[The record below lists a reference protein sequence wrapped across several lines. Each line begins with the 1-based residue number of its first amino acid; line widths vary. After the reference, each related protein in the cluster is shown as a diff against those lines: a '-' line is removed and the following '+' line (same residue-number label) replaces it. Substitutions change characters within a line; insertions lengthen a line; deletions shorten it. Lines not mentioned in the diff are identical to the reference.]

1 MNFFV
6 NTAYRPSRLLLGLE
20 TYEPKTLYIVVR
32 DAKNKNTQ
40 YTNRYNTVDGRE
52 EFEILMPVAPQKAEI
67 IVRSERELA
76 GEKSDNQY
84 KVYKARVQDLYTGFM
99 NFNPETGRQEADDF
113 IKFAEEF
120 ASRASY
126 ASAGGSVY
134 TSDNGKYKIKYLDV
148 IRDNRTGRELKTPAR
163 ISRTTGIIEVSKQHF
178 ASYTVPMRMAILLH
192 EFSHFY
198 VNANSASEVE
208 ADLNALA
215 MYLERGY
222 PTVDA
227 YNVFTM
233 VFAESP
239 TEMNKDRYDQID
251 RFIKSYRG

>member
-6 NTAYRPSRLLLGLE
+6 NTAYRPSRLVLGLE
-20 TYEPKTLYIVVR
+20 TFEPKTLYVVVR

-52 EFEILMPVAPQKAEI
+52 EFEILMPVSPQRAEV
-67 IVRSERELA
+67 IVRSERELS
-76 GEKSDNQY
+76 GEKNDNQY
-84 KVYKARVQDLYTGFM
+84 KVYKARLQDLYTGHM
-99 NFNPETGRQEADDF
+99 NFSPETGRKQADDF

-120 ASRASY
+120 AARASY

-134 TSDNGKYKIKYLDV
+134 TSDDGKYKIKYLDV
-148 IRDNRTGRELKTPAR
+148 IKDNRTGRELKTPAR

-178 ASYTVPMRMAILLH
+178 ATYTVPMRMAILLH

-198 VNANSASEVE
+198 VNDNSASEDE

-239 TEMNKDRYDQID
+239 TAMNKDRFDQID
-251 RFIKSYRG
+251 NFIKSYRG